1 MDSRRKLLAACLLA
15 VGMLVLAPMLVIAG
29 GAKEAPSDQKLM
41 VKQEPQAKQ
50 EPPAKLEASA
60 LREGFVKADFAS
72 SCAACHGSTP
82 KYPMRG
88 AKLAYDTSGHK
99 NNGNS
104 YYANG
109 GGCQRCHTNEGFIEY
124 VSTGKNEATAFIAYP
139 SQPGCFTC
147 HTPHES
153 WDFSLRTVKPVTLA
167 DGSAFDSGKGN
178 LCATCHQARGTSKAN
193 VKASAA
199 KDIRPTW
206 GPHHGPQAD
215 VINGTNAWQFA
226 GKEYSSSVHGA
237 VVKDGCVACHMS
249 LPEGRYGFSPSLGGH
264 SFNVVADV
272 HELEKANNSGCVA
285 CHTDMAQV
293 PGTNLFNIKA
303 KADYDRD
310 GAVEPLQKEVQG
322 LLDTFVNEK
331 GTGYL
336 QTTNPPMFKKDAK
349 ASYPTLSAGWAAP
362 QVGQWSEAQVAA
374 LYNYKFILGDRSRG
388 VHNAIYTIEVLY
400 DSLKALDPKWDDS
413 LRP

>member
-1 MDSRRKLLAACLLA
+1 METRRKLLTVCLLA
-15 VGMLVLAPMLVIAG
+15 AGMLLLAPMLAIAG
-29 GAKEAPSDQKLM
+29 GAKEAPADQDLM
-41 VKQEPQAKQ
+41 VKQ

-60 LREGFVKADFAS
+60 LQEGFVKADFAS

-82 KYPMRG
+82 KYPVRG
-88 AKLAYDTSGHK
+88 ATLAYDTSGHK

-124 VSTGKNEATAFIAYP
+124 LNTGKNETTAFIDYP
-139 SQPGCFTC
+139 SQQGCVTC

-153 WDFSLRTVKPVTLA
+153 WDFSLRTMKPVTLA
-167 DGSAFDSGKGN
+167 DGSVFDSGKGN
-178 LCATCHQARGTSKAN
+178 LCSNCHQARGTSKEN

-206 GPHHGPQAD
+206 GAHHGPQAD
-215 VINGTNAWQFA
+215 VIKGANAWQFA
-226 GKEYSSSVHGA
+226 GKEYSNSPHGS

-249 LPEGRYGFSPSLGGH
+249 LPKGRYSFSPALGGH
-264 SFNVVADV
+264 SFNVLADV
-272 HELEKANNSGCVA
+272 HEQEKANNSGCLA
-285 CHTDMAQV
+285 CHKDLAQV

-303 KADYDRD
+303 KADYDHD
-310 GAVEPLQKEVQG
+310 GAVEPVQKEVQG
-322 LLDTFVNEK
+322 LLDAFVNEK

-336 QTTNPPMFKKDAK
+336 QTINPPMFKKDAK
-349 ASYPTLSAGWAAP
+349 ATFLTLSAGWAAP
-362 QVGQWSEAQVAA
+362 QQGQWSEDQVAA
-374 LYNYKFILGDRSRG
+374 LYNYKFFVEDRSLG
-388 VHNAIYTIEVLY
+388 VHNATYTIEVLY